1 MKSLL
6 LLVYMYIC
14 FIGPILAQK
23 GYSQAGISTQII
35 VAGGLNKLPKPSEVF
50 ANNSVF
56 ELDLDE
62 RFYYQ
67 IIIESGLN
75 PSVPLPVSLLLK
87 EVEYIVKFGDEIYGP
102 FVDKNIPSAVDQPT
116 RYSRNCR
123 NLLLPVKKEVLD
135 KINSRNITNLTIYI
149 KFKWFDKNELATTT
163 DANGNKII
171 VDGIQKAL
179 YSFIDKDRVDNF
191 VINVK
196 KFGLI
201 ALIDASP
208 LSKEGASLTLD
219 IVNGILKNLSRTS
232 IDYVVTSKQPNFQN
246 VMVSVPFLK
255 YEGRKWF
262 YKNFEAEVI
271 LVSDLSD
278 IKKNIAYGVGVG
290 AFGEK
295 DKILKTGMFWI
306 DKKPNYFVGIS
317 IRGLATFLSNYK

>member
-1 MKSLL
+1 M
-6 LLVYMYIC
+6 
-14 FIGPILAQK
+14 
-23 GYSQAGISTQII
+23 
-35 VAGGLNKLPKPSEVF
+35 
-50 ANNSVF
+50 
-56 ELDLDE
+56 
-62 RFYYQ
+62 
-67 IIIESGLN
+67 
-75 PSVPLPVSLLLK
+75 
-87 EVEYIVKFGDEIYGP
+87 
-102 FVDKNIPSAVDQPT
+102 
-116 RYSRNCR
+116 
-123 NLLLPVKKEVLD
+123 PVKKEVLD

-271 LVSDLSD
+271 LISDLSD